1 MTGEHE
7 RALAPLFRG
16 TVDHPLAKQG
26 SLKVLGTSGRVE
38 FPGGFID
45 WEASARSARATVY
58 RQVGKRMECVS
69 RLEFFDVTT
78 VQQSMDRILAVLMR
92 QGVQVSGNRAG
103 SGTETGSENLNKV
116 DVP

>member
-1 MTGEHE
+1 MTGVHE

-38 FPGGFID
+38 FPGGFLD
-45 WEASARSARATVY
+45 WEASPRNARATVY
-58 RQVGKRMECVS
+58 RQVGNRMECVT

-78 VQQSMDRILAVLMR
+78 VQESMDRILAVLMK
-92 QGVQVSGNRAG
+92 QGVQG
-103 SGTETGSENLNKV
+103 SGTKTGTEAQEGSNEV
-116 DVP
+116 EGT